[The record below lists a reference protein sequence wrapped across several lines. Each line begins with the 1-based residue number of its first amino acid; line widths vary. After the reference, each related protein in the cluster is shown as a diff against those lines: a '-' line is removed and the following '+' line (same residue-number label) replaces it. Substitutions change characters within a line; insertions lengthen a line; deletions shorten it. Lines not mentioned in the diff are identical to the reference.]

1 MVGCKI
7 AKFQSKV
14 KGNQKKVLQ
23 NFYKTQN
30 PRQFANF
37 ADRNVEFV

>member
-1 MVGCKI
+1 MAGCKI

-23 NFYKTQN
+23 KFYKTQN